1 MERGVR
7 SLWRRGKIFGIKD
20 RLREGDSSGNRRRQQ
35 SRRAFLTLHGLRVS
49 KFRGWLLGKRGL
61 GGLFSVVRSR
71 VGSNAFAFHLSRQFI
86 DRVAC
91 RD

>member
-1 MERGVR
+1 MVVGEKG
-7 SLWRRGKIFGIKD
+7 F
-20 RLREGDSSGNRRRQQ
+20 
-35 SRRAFLTLHGLRVS
+35 
-49 KFRGWLLGKRGL
+49 